1 MLIDTVEKSQGCEI
15 DLVLY
20 STVRTNGRYALGFVK
35 DYRRLNVSITRAK
48 KGMLIFGD
56 VSTLFY
62 GDIDDCWRLFFG
74 ILTRT
79 VFYWMRLCTLSNW
92 KVCYLIRGS
101 SSTSSSNGNCSHTC
115 RSLVVVVVNER
126 IRDVFIFVIGLRLL
140 LERMLSALRI
150 HQLQLLLNPN
160 PSKVRQRDADWIYL
174 NKTYK
179 GILRLL

>member
-1 MLIDTVEKSQGCEI
+1 MAGGHWVSSRTIAAWMWVSRVQRKVC
-15 DLVLY
+15 LY
-20 STVRTNGRYALGFVK
+20 SEMCQRYFMAM
-35 DYRRLNVSITRAK
+35 SMTA
-48 KGMLIFGD
+48 GD
-56 VSTLFY
+56 
-62 GDIDDCWRLFFG
+62 LFFG